1 MTKKELIDMAK
12 QSGARPSSNPDEYDV
27 LKITY
32 RSLEAFAKLVAEKA
46 IKEAL
51 AQPEQEP
58 VGYVSE
64 GEPDRL
70 IAQKQT
76 KTPLRNY
83 RLFTHDVPLY
93 TTPHTKVG
101 CVECRVSGGH
111 AFYCVACAK
120 KLFGGYK
127 ESESFDRTASHMV
140 NEYVEYKDPIL
151 TDAEI
156 SESYYEVFKT
166 AMIDIKAFEFAYS
179 LLRKAQE
186 K

>member
-1 MTKKELIDMAK
+1 MTK
-12 QSGARPSSNPDEYDV
+12 DEA
-27 LKITY
+27 LKLA
-32 RSLEAFAKLVAEKA
+32 LEAIEFVHDTGDTQTFDMCYAKPALAA
-46 IKEAL
+46 IKKAL

-111 AFYCVACAK
+111 AFYCVACSK

-127 ESESFDRTASHMV
+127 ESESFDRTASHIA
-140 NEYVEYKDPIL
+140 NEYVEYKERIL

>member
-1 MTKKELIDMAK
+1 MTKDEALKMA
-12 QSGARPSSNPDEYDV
+12 
-27 LKITY
+27 
-32 RSLEAFAKLVAEKA
+32 LEALERSVATCFDQRSHYEVMGRPEHFVNKA
-46 IKEAL
+46 ITALRLAIDVQNMASESTYKEAL
-51 AQPEQEP
+51 AQTQEP
-58 VGYVSE
+58 VGYVNE

-120 KLFGGYK
+120 NLFGGYK
-127 ESESFDRTASHMV
+127 
-140 NEYVEYKDPIL
+140 K
-151 TDAEI
+151 
-156 SESYYEVFKT
+156 
-166 AMIDIKAFEFAYS
+166 
-179 LLRKAQE
+179 
-186 K
+186 

>member
-1 MTKKELIDMAK
+1 MTKEEIIKMAMEAEFVSHGKPSEEESELFVCIDK
-12 QSGARPSSNPDEYDV
+12 DIY
-27 LKITY
+27 K
-32 RSLEAFAKLVAEKA
+32 FAKLVAEKA

-101 CVECRVSGGH
+101 CVECGVSGGH
-111 AFYCVACAK
+111 AFYCVACSK
-120 KLFGGYK
+120 KLFGKYK
-127 ESESFDRTASHMV
+127 
-140 NEYVEYKDPIL
+140 K
-151 TDAEI
+151 
-156 SESYYEVFKT
+156 
-166 AMIDIKAFEFAYS
+166 
-179 LLRKAQE
+179 
-186 K
+186 

>member
-1 MTKKELIDMAK
+1 MTKEEIIAMVRQAGFLDYELDDGTTNAFDK
-12 QSGARPSSNPDEYDV
+12 RY
-27 LKITY
+27 
-32 RSLEAFAKLVAEKA
+32 EAFAKLIAEKA

-58 VGYVSE
+58 IGYVSE

-120 KLFGGYK
+120 NLFGGYK
-127 ESESFDRTASHMV
+127 
-140 NEYVEYKDPIL
+140 K
-151 TDAEI
+151 
-156 SESYYEVFKT
+156 
-166 AMIDIKAFEFAYS
+166 
-179 LLRKAQE
+179 
-186 K
+186 

>member
-1 MTKKELIDMAK
+1 MTK
-12 QSGARPSSNPDEYDV
+12 DEV
-27 LKITY
+27 LKLA
-32 RSLEAFAKLVAEKA
+32 LEALDANYLLVNGTETHGGLEQCLDGYYSGCFDTDPINKQTQEAITA

-120 KLFGGYK
+120 NLFGGYK
-127 ESESFDRTASHMV
+127 
-140 NEYVEYKDPIL
+140 K
-151 TDAEI
+151 
-156 SESYYEVFKT
+156 
-166 AMIDIKAFEFAYS
+166 
-179 LLRKAQE
+179 
-186 K
+186 

>member
-1 MTKKELIDMAK
+1 MT
-12 QSGARPSSNPDEYDV
+12 
-27 LKITY
+27 
-32 RSLEAFAKLVAEKA
+32 
-46 IKEAL
+46 KEAL
-51 AQPEQEP
+51 TQLREVHAIQGRDGCWDIDDYMLGLYNGLELALSIVENRECRYKQRPKSQPEQEP

-120 KLFGGYK
+120 NLFGGYK
-127 ESESFDRTASHMV
+127 
-140 NEYVEYKDPIL
+140 K
-151 TDAEI
+151 
-156 SESYYEVFKT
+156 
-166 AMIDIKAFEFAYS
+166 
-179 LLRKAQE
+179 
-186 K
+186 

>member
-1 MTKKELIDMAK
+1 MIHFTKEGGRKKVGLNLYRARGGFVVAWVWYYPATHELKGGRFRLRMHMKPRILWSVDSCNVIANYLTIHDLQLVNREVLVDLVALGNEGSMTK
-12 QSGARPSSNPDEYDV
+12 Q
-27 LKITY
+27 T
-32 RSLEAFAKLVAEKA
+32 
-46 IKEAL
+46 
-51 AQPEQEP
+51 EQEP

-120 KLFGGYK
+120 NLFGGYK
-127 ESESFDRTASHMV
+127 
-140 NEYVEYKDPIL
+140 K
-151 TDAEI
+151 
-156 SESYYEVFKT
+156 
-166 AMIDIKAFEFAYS
+166 
-179 LLRKAQE
+179 
-186 K
+186 